1 GTSERDRSG
10 RKSSKNH
17 ERGRD
22 SSEDHY
28 RDRDSTPT
36 TTTVASRTRTTTAT
50 TASEVFH
57 PLTPS
62 PTQALTTAS
71 APPAGRGTRLI
82 ASV

>member
-1 GTSERDRSG
+1 

-57 PLTPS
+57 PLTTS
-62 PTQALTTAS
+62 PTLALTTAS
-71 APPAGRGTRLI
+71 ASPAGRGTRLI